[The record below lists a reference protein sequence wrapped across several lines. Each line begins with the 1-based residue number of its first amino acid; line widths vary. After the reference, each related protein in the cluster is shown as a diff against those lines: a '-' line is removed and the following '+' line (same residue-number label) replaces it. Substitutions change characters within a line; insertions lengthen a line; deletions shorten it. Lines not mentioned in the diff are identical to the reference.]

1 MWKEEREL
9 RGRDGKRLSSFDDI
23 FSEAGRYAAIF
34 FIIIIISVWRQHEI
48 DVVSKIGASP
58 AQFVYGFLEHFVAS
72 GNGP

>member
-1 MWKEEREL
+1 MA
-9 RGRDGKRLSSFDDI
+9 GTVRDFRLSTT
-23 FSEAGRYAAIF
+23 FSAKQADTRAFF